1 MSINILTS
9 MFPNGFTSEFAA
21 YLNSGII
28 NRRNFAFVA
37 SEFHR
42 IHDKT
47 DNYFKDFLRMFTNC
61 GIVFDN
67 AYVVDGRMSKEQAS
81 EAIAMADVVWLAGG
95 DTPVQYNYLKEYG
108 LIPILREHTG
118 VIIGMSAGAINMG
131 KLAICT
137 ITCEHEKQEIY
148 PALGLVDISVEP
160 HLNENGVTDE
170 LLQFSMKY
178 PIYGMCDDSAIV
190 FKDGNVTYMGEIF
203 LIEQGESKKI
213 SDC

>member
-1 MSINILTS
+1 MTILTS
-9 MFPNGFTSEFAA
+9 MFPNGFTPEFAE
-21 YLNSGII
+21 YLNSGTI
-28 NRRNFAFVA
+28 NRKNFVFVA
-37 SEFHR
+37 SEFHK

-47 DNYFKDFLRMFTNC
+47 DRYFEDFLKMFTEC
-61 GIVFDN
+61 GIIFEN
-67 AYVVDGRMSKEQAS
+67 AYVVDDRMSKEQAR
-81 EAIAMADVVWLAGG
+81 EAVAMGDVVWLAGG
-95 DTPVQYNYLKEYG
+95 DTPVQFNYLKEYG

-160 HLNENGVTDE
+160 HLNENGVTEE
-170 LLQFSMKY
+170 LLQLSMKHS
-178 PIYGMCDDSAIV
+178 IYGMCDDSAIV
-190 FKDGNVTYMGEIF
+190 FKDGNVTYMGDIY

-213 SDC
+213 SIC